1 MATCWVLLARHGAPF
16 IFQSNDNE
24 FLLELIGVPPKT
36 RNVSGC
42 WQEDRLFAENET
54 WVVDSC
60 TSCTCKVRQG
70 PVPSV
75 QGLWAARNLRAGAGG
90 DRCSDGALCMGVR
103 SSWAEQ
109 GRGCSGLDLIPPR
122 SLEDQ
127 QECSLSRITEMAVH
141 PPCWMGHGVCQPQ
154 PRAPDVGQP
163 LRWFLLSSLGAF
175 LAQLGT
181 KKPRAQG
188 TLEPC
193 SVPL

>member
-1 MATCWVLLARHGAPF
+1 MLAGRPLVCRERDLGGGQLHQLHLQGEAGTCAQCAGSVG
-16 IFQSNDNE
+16 
-24 FLLELIGVPPKT
+24 G
-36 RNVSGC
+36 
-42 WQEDRLFAENET
+42 QEP
-54 WVVDSC
+54 
-60 TSCTCKVRQG
+60 QG
-70 PVPSV
+70 
-75 QGLWAARNLRAGAGG
+75 WAGG